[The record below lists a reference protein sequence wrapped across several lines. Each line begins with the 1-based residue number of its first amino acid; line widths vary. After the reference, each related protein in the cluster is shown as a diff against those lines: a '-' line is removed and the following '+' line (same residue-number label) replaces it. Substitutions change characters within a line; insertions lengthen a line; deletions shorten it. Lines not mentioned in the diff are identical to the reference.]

1 MLIPLREEIRKR
13 RIEKELT
20 MSALSKKAN
29 LPNNALYR
37 IEKGNFK
44 YVFPIRAIA
53 IANALDCDISDIFIE
68 VKNHDNNIRKN

>member
-1 MLIPLREEIRKR
+1 MLIPIREEIRKR
-13 RIEKELT
+13 RIGKGLT

-37 IEKGNFK
+37 IEKGNYK

-53 IANALDCDISDIFIE
+53 IAHALDCDISDIFME
-68 VKNHDNNIRKN
+68 VRNHDSNFGEN

>member
-44 YVFPIRAIA
+44 YVSYT
-53 IANALDCDISDIFIE
+53 C
-68 VKNHDNNIRKN
+68 HCYC